1 MALFASAVR
10 ASSTIFSLSATPTPS
25 ATKTDVSRDFDCKPM
40 NSRSTLENT
49 SAMWRVSMSLLGCQR
64 LCLIGKT
71 GELCVPIGNR

>member
-1 MALFASAVR
+1 MTLFASAVR

-25 ATKTDVSRDFDCKPM
+25 ATKTDASRNLDCKPM

-49 SAMWRVSMSLLGCQR
+49 SAMWRVLMSLFGCQR

-71 GELCVPIGNR
+71 RELCVPIRNR